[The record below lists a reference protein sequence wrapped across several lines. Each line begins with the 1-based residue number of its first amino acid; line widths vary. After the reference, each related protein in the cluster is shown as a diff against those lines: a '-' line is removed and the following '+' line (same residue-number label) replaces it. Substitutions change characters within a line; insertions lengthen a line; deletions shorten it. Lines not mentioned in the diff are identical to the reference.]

1 MKTENVDYL
10 QIHTY
15 IQIERVR
22 EKGGERERGG
32 RERERERE
40 GDETNVT
47 NDDVFRSVCRA
58 YLKPIFV
65 VCADMTHSP

>member
-22 EKGGERERGG
+22 EKGEREGG
-32 RERERERE
+32 RERRERE
-40 GDETNVT
+40 TKLT
-47 NDDVFRSVCRA
+47 
-58 YLKPIFV
+58 
-65 VCADMTHSP
+65 